1 MVSVPLFGGG
11 TENKTV
17 TFDPAEK
24 RENIKSGEKHKTIFG
39 KIARYFADLKLVA
52 FTGSYDDLNGKPSS
66 FPPSSHKH
74 GKADITDFPSS
85 LPASDV
91 AAWAKASNKPSY
103 NWSEIGGKPSAFTP
117 ASHTHADYAAKSRYG
132 DSIVSVG
139 RKAGTATDDFSF
151 AFGNSVEAS
160 GWCSY
165 AYGNLCKA
173 TGYNSYATGECT
185 VSTGFS
191 TYADG
196 WETEASNYYSHTE
209 GSATKA
215 TGLCSHATG
224 DCTSATGYCNTAI
237 GRYNV
242 ERSELF
248 AIGNGSSSARRNA
261 FSVSESGVVKAASTI
276 TASTAADYAEYFEW
290 ADGNPGGEDRTGLFV
305 TLDGDK
311 IRLAD
316 ASDSYILGI
325 VSGEPFVLGN
335 GDCDVWNGMVERDV
349 FGRVVYDEVPVV
361 RKLPS
366 VKEGSTE
373 NILEECAVY
382 DGNGAPEY
390 EKVPRIN
397 PCYDSSQKYIPRSE
411 RKEWS
416 PVGMLGQLVCY
427 DDGTCQV
434 NGYCKCIQNG
444 MATAAAFEE
453 GSFQTPVYRVM
464 ERVSENLVKVL
475 VK

>member
-1 MVSVPLFGGG
+1 MGWYKAGHR
-11 TENKTV
+11 
-17 TFDPAEK
+17 EK
-24 RENIKSGEKHKTIFG
+24 DTKDSTASFVHNRNRENIKSGETHSTIFG
-39 KIARYFADLKLVA
+39 KIARYFEDLKQVA
-52 FTGSYDDLNGKPSS
+52 FTGSYNDLNGKPSS

-74 GKADITDFPSS
+74 AKADITDFPSS

-91 AAWAKASNKPSY
+91 KAWAKAANKPAYS
-103 NWSEIGGKPSAFTP
+103 WSEIGSKPSTFPP

-132 DSIVSVG
+132 DRTVSVG
-139 RKAGTATDDFSF
+139 RKPGTATDEFSF

-165 AYGNLCKA
+165 THGNLCKA
-173 TGYNSYATGECT
+173 TGRNSYATGECT
-185 VSTGFS
+185 ISTGFT

-196 WETEASNYYSHTE
+196 WETEASNYYSHAE
-209 GSATKA
+209 GAATKA

-224 DCTSATGYCNTAI
+224 DSTSAPGYCNTAI
-237 GRYNV
+237 GKCNV
-242 ERSELF
+242 EQNMLF
-248 AIGNGSSSARRNA
+248 AIGNGSSSARSNA
-261 FSVSESGVVKAASTI
+261 FSVSSSGVVKAASTI

-290 ADGNPGGEDRTGLFV
+290 ADGNPDGEDRTGMFV

-316 ASDSYILGI
+316 VSDSYILGI

-397 PCYDSSQKYIPRSE
+397 PCYDSSQEYIPRSE

-416 PVGMLGQLVCY
+416 PVGMLGVLAVY
-427 DDGTCQV
+427 DDGTCEV
-434 NGYCKCIQNG
+434 NGYCTCGSGSK
-444 MATAAAFEE
+444 ATKSDS
-453 GSFQTPVYRVM
+453 GYRVIK
-464 ERVSENLVKVL
+464 RISSNIVRVL
-475 VK
+475 VR

>member
-39 KIARYFADLKLVA
+39 KIARWFADLKTVA
-52 FTGSYDDLNGKPSS
+52 FTGNYSDLSGK
-66 FPPSSHKH
+66 
-74 GKADITDFPSS
+74 PSS

-91 AAWAKASNKPSY
+91 SAWAKAASKPSY
-103 NWSEIGGKPSAFTP
+103 SWNEIGGKPSAFTP
-117 ASHTHADYAAKSRYG
+117 SSHTHADYAAKSRYG

-139 RKAGTATDDFSF
+139 RKAGTATDSYSF
-151 AFGNSVEAS
+151 AFGNNAEAS

-165 AYGNLCKA
+165 AHGNLCKS
-173 TGYNSYATGECT
+173 TGRNSYATGECT
-185 VSTGFS
+185 ISTGFT

-196 WETEASNYYSHTE
+196 WETEASNYYSHAE

-325 VSGEPFVLGN
+325 ISGEPFVLGN

-349 FGRVVYDEVPVV
+349 FGRVIYDEVPVT
-361 RKLPS
+361 RELP
-366 VKEGSTE
+366 VIKEGRTGR
-373 NILEECAVY
+373 IMEECAVY
-382 DGNGAPEY
+382 DGNGRPEY

-397 PCYDSSQKYIPRSE
+397 PCYDSSQEYIPRSE

-416 PVGMLGQLVCY
+416 PVGMLGVLAVY
-427 DDGTCQV
+427 DDGTCEV
-434 NGYCKCIQNG
+434 NGYCQCNG
-444 MATAAAFEE
+444 SSRATKSEK
-453 GSFQTPVYRVM
+453 GYRVIS
-464 ERVSENLVKVL
+464 RVASDIVKVIIR
-475 VK
+475 